1 MCNSSRDAGTIVLGG
16 WVTGCGKSSKGLS
29 DNKITANGWGDT
41 TMAEHKHGTMDTR
54 VQEKTF
60 EDFMKI
66 TARAVG
72 VILVLLVILA
82 IFGA

>member
-1 MCNSSRDAGTIVLGG
+1 
-16 WVTGCGKSSKGLS
+16 
-29 DNKITANGWGDT
+29 
-41 TMAEHKHGTMDTR
+41 MADYKHGSMDIR

-60 EDFMKI
+60 EGFMK
-66 TARAVG
+66 TSARAVG

>member
-1 MCNSSRDAGTIVLGG
+1 
-16 WVTGCGKSSKGLS
+16 
-29 DNKITANGWGDT
+29 
-41 TMAEHKHGTMDTR
+41 MAEHKHGTMDIR

-60 EDFMKI
+60 EGFMKV
-66 TARAVG
+66 TARSVG

>member
-1 MCNSSRDAGTIVLGG
+1 
-16 WVTGCGKSSKGLS
+16 
-29 DNKITANGWGDT
+29 
-41 TMAEHKHGTMDTR
+41 MAEYKHGSMDIR

-60 EDFMKI
+60 EGFMKVA
-66 TARAVG
+66 ARSVA

>member
-1 MCNSSRDAGTIVLGG
+1 
-16 WVTGCGKSSKGLS
+16 
-29 DNKITANGWGDT
+29 
-41 TMAEHKHGTMDTR
+41 MADYKHGSMDIR

-60 EDFMKI
+60 EGFVKA
-66 TARAVG
+66 TTRAVG